1 MKGET
6 MSGADLISPEL
17 KRLLR
22 RLKLSPMLHTLPE
35 RIVLARQ
42 GSLPYQEF
50 LEMILAEEVE
60 RRNQLTAQVRARK
73 AKLDPSMQLG
83 AWDES
88 AKVTYDR
95 QLWSELL
102 TLRFVQ
108 AHHNVVILGPV
119 GVGKTHLASVLGHVA
134 CRRGMSVVMARSER
148 LLKELKASRLDHT
161 YDREMRRLITVDL
174 LILDD
179 FGLDTMDGTES
190 RDVYELI
197 VERHERR
204 SLVIT
209 SNRDPAEWLTTMA
222 DPLRAQSAIDRL
234 TNAAYELVIEG
245 ESYRGR
251 KKPKMSREHLQ

>member
-102 TLRFVQ
+102 ALRFVQ

-134 CRRGMSVVMARSER
+134 CRRG
-148 LLKELKASRLDHT
+148 
-161 YDREMRRLITVDL
+161 
-174 LILDD
+174 
-179 FGLDTMDGTES
+179 
-190 RDVYELI
+190 
-197 VERHERR
+197 
-204 SLVIT
+204 
-209 SNRDPAEWLTTMA
+209 
-222 DPLRAQSAIDRL
+222 
-234 TNAAYELVIEG
+234 
-245 ESYRGR
+245 
-251 KKPKMSREHLQ
+251 